1 MLVLTRKS
9 GESIHIGDDVVIKV
23 SEVSGN
29 RVKICIDAPKVLR
42 ILRGE
47 VAEELEVT
55 AQKVESQRSESQRK
69 SRRQQSGSHGN
80 ITAIAK

>member
-1 MLVLTRKS
+1 MLVLTRKA
-9 GESIHIGDDVVIKV
+9 GETIHIGDDVVLKV

-47 VAEELEVT
+47 VAEQMELNVI
-55 AQKVESQRSESQRK
+55 ESSSAK
-69 SRRQQSGSHGN
+69 TKAPRRIQSGSHGN
-80 ITAIAK
+80 LSVIAK